1 LTVRDDDTSVTAE
14 TVDLPIRL
22 MIDDLISDYA
32 HSIDDDELERWP
44 GFFTKDAKYKIIA
57 RENFDA
63 GRPIGVMYCDGRGMM
78 QDRINALRTANIY
91 EPHTY
96 CHVVGRTSMSR
107 DGDIYRA
114 RTNFEVIR
122 TMQDGGDFRFA
133 VGKYVD
139 EIVIEDGRVMFKSRV
154 VVLESRRVDILL
166 VIPL

>member
-1 LTVRDDDTSVTAE
+1 MRDDDAIDAGE
-14 TVDLPIRL
+14 MVDLETRL
-22 MIDDLISDYA
+22 LIDDLISDYVHA
-32 HSIDDDELERWP
+32 IDDDELERWP
-44 GFFTKDAKYKIIA
+44 GFFTEDAKYKIIA
-57 RENFDA
+57 RENYDA
-63 GRPIGVMYCDGRGMM
+63 GRPIGVLYCSSRGMM

-96 CHVVGRTSMSR
+96 CHVVGRTR
-107 DGDIYRA
+107 FAKDGDIYKA

-139 EIVIEDGRVMFKSRV
+139 EIVVEDGRALIKSRH
-154 VVLESRRVDILL
+154 VVLESRRIDILL

>member
-1 LTVRDDDTSVTAE
+1 MRDEEAIE
-14 TVDLPIRL
+14 TPGESVDLSVRL
-22 MIDDLISDYA
+22 QIDDLISDYVHA
-32 HSIDDDELERWP
+32 IDDDQLERWP
-44 GFFTKDAKYKIIA
+44 EFFVEDAKYKIIA
-57 RENFDA
+57 RENYDA
-63 GRPIGVMYCDGRGMM
+63 GRPIGVLYCDSRGMM
-78 QDRINALRTANIY
+78 RDRINALRTANIY

-96 CHVVGRTSMSR
+96 CHLAGRTRVSKN
-107 DGDIYRA
+107 GDVYHA

-139 EIVIEDGRVMFKSRV
+139 EIVFKDGAPCFKSRI